1 MCTICILLYIHLQ
14 SLYLNIDSI
23 GGKFRDVLKP
33 VNNVFDI
40 RQYINECWTKIKEFP
55 FHQSGVVY
63 SNETKCIY
71 ILGGNNNGENPY
83 GKLPIYKT
91 NKIYQFNTI
100 NNQLK
105 LLDARLPTYS
115 HLKNKVTIINITKQ
129 TILIIVQKY
138 LCIYTIPLALLHM
151 IVHYI
156 DIIQFLH
163 LIDDNN
169 CHWVINIKK
178 LL

>member
-1 MCTICILLYIHLQ
+1 MCIICILLYIH
-14 SLYLNIDSI
+14 SYNLYLNIDSI
-23 GGKFRDVLKP
+23 GGKYRDVLKP
-33 VNNVFDI
+33 INNVFGI
-40 RQYINECWTKIKEFP
+40 RQYVNECWIKIKEFP

-63 SNETKCIY
+63 SNETKSIY

-83 GKLPIYKT
+83 GKFPICKT

-100 NNQLK
+100 NNELK
-105 LLDARLPTYS
+105 LLDYRLPTCS

-129 TILIIVQKY
+129 TILIIVKKY
-138 LCIYTIPLALLHM
+138 LSIYAIPLALIHM

-156 DIIQFLH
+156 NTIQFLH
-163 LIDDNN
+163 IIDDTN
-169 CHWVINIKK
+169 CHWNINIKT